1 MHTGPVIREAL
12 YASRQRTI
20 LMDKRSALMAVLALA
35 IVLVIALVVKPQLT
49 GKPVDTSITVPFV
62 PTPTTEPT
70 RIPTTLATP
79 GSVPVSTPATAPTAY
94 PTWDGKSKDLGV
106 APAAVTTPPGHGLPQ
121 LPETTIPEPGM
132 VTYATIKGE
141 RGGTTEAIRMPFPYW
156 ELEYTVEPW
165 ERYVA
170 TMETPKSDSVAGF
183 TASEVFPSFSIQVR
197 DAAHPEQTIRTVQ
210 PQGGL
215 DPDLW
220 EKGEEYDPRP
230 WVEKFYE
237 ERGDRSYF
245 FVIEPH
251 MISSYEIKVRV
262 PAQYI
267 GRY

>member
-1 MHTGPVIREAL
+1 
-12 YASRQRTI
+12 
-20 LMDKRSALMAVLALA
+20 MDKRSALMAVLALA

-70 RIPTTLATP
+70 RIPATP
-79 GSVPVSTPATAPTAY
+79 VTSRPVPVATTTTAPTPY

-106 APAAVTTPPGHGLPQ
+106 APAVVTTPPEHGLPQ

-132 VTYATIKGE
+132 VTYATIKGD
-141 RGGTTEAIRMPFPYW
+141 RGGITEAIRMPFPYW
-156 ELEYTVEPW
+156 ELEYTVVPW

-197 DAAHPEQTIRTVQ
+197 DAAHPEQVVRTVQ
-210 PQGGL
+210 PPGGL

-220 EKGEEYDPRP
+220 ERDDKLEDESVLD
-230 WVEKFYE
+230 
-237 ERGDRSYF
+237 
-245 FVIEPH
+245 
-251 MISSYEIKVRV
+251 
-262 PAQYI
+262 
-267 GRY
+267 